1 MERDLAG
8 TLSHCFHR
16 IDPFQLPVQRQN
28 KKHRDMRKIAMLG
41 SGFIG
46 RFYADSIQGL
56 RSKDTITSIY
66 SRREESARK
75 FAEDY
80 NVPHWTTTMEE
91 AIHHPEADT
100 VVVSLPN
107 NLHEPAVLEAAAA
120 GKARSEEHTSELQSL
135 M

>member
-1 MERDLAG
+1 
-8 TLSHCFHR
+8 
-16 IDPFQLPVQRQN
+16 
-28 KKHRDMRKIAMLG
+28 MLG

-100 VVVSLPN
+100 VVVSL
-107 NLHEPAVLEAAAA
+107 
-120 GKARSEEHTSELQSL
+120 RSEEHTSELQSL
-135 M
+135 MRISYAVFCLKKKHTTIRHNHKTTRHRKMHNTHNRMSK

>member
-1 MERDLAG
+1 
-8 TLSHCFHR
+8 
-16 IDPFQLPVQRQN
+16 
-28 KKHRDMRKIAMLG
+28 MLG

-80 NVPHWTTTMEE
+80 NVPHWTTNMEE

-107 NLHEPAVLEAAAA
+107 HLHEKAVLQAAAA
-120 GKARSEEHTSELQSL
+120 VKAFLLTKPLGSNDVATTR